1 MWDGV
6 GVRFGAGAA
15 DDNFDSITNGIDEA
29 AVARGKSDGQQIG
42 FARFTK
48 G

>member
-6 GVRFGAGAA
+6 GVWIGAAAA

-29 AVARGKSDGQQIG
+29 PVARGKSDGEQIG